1 MPDLALFVRF
11 TGISPFGR
19 YKCWLRRKKWLKSH
33 ENEKTTKTME
43 LTEKRT
49 LANGAICT
57 LSPAAIRPEVAE
69 AQAGFFNAL
78 WACIYVTL

>member
-11 TGISPFGR
+11 AGVLLSER
-19 YKCWLRRKKWLKSH
+19 YKCWLMRKKWPKSH

-49 LANGAICT
+49 LANVAICA

-69 AQAGFFNAL
+69 AQAGFFNVYMAY
-78 WACIYVTL
+78 IYVTL